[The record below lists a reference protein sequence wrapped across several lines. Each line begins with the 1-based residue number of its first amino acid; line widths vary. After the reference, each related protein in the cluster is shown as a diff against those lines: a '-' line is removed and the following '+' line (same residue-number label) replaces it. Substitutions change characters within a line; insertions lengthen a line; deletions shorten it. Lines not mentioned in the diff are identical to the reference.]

1 MKRNRGKCGVLH
13 LDKSNPRYQ
22 YRLGTG
28 ERGLGVL
35 GDSRMIV
42 SQHCAL
48 LMAKRAS
55 VVLGCIRGAVVN
67 RSREVLLPLYS
78 ALVRLHLEYCLQFWA
93 SQFKEDRELLE
104 KVQHRS
110 TETIGSGASP

>member
-1 MKRNRGKCGVLH
+1 M
-13 LDKSNPRYQ
+13 
-22 YRLGTG
+22 
-28 ERGLGVL
+28 
-35 GDSRMIV
+35 
-42 SQHCAL
+42 
-48 LMAKRAS
+48 
-55 VVLGCIRGAVVN
+55 
-67 RSREVLLPLYS
+67 SREVVLPLYS